1 MEDKEKKGSY
11 KKKGSAQESNA
22 QEASN
27 DVNDM
32 EGGMKNAGDV
42 AGVPKKKGAAAK
54 TGSGEKEMTAKEL
67 KAEGKKLK
75 QQARDKKKADRKSA
89 RATKKSDRKTKK
101 SQKLQDKID
110 LQTLKGKQKLKSG
123 DVVSSKAKRDRVEKL
138 KTKKEKLDGAAKKK
152 PDANGDGVP
161 DYAQDGIG
169 ASRMG
174 FTQSFGAARQNSYAK
189 GAAKV
194 ASIMSFGASKKKGA
208 ADAGDPAGH
217 KHPHSG
223 TTGSVDFSIND
234 SGATLNKTGKT
245 TSSTPSSSS
254 SSSSSSSPIVDKGDD
269 VFYNNLISSSK
280 DMSAMSAAGINP
292 SNKKAVLNYGNN
304 KAKSMN
310 STKPSSSSTSSS
322 SSSSNNPVTINS
334 MNSASDLK
342 MQKML
347 GDVNLATYGK
357 EMQAKQDSVT
367 AYGQTFDKLVK
378 NNPLNLTPQVLGEY
392 DEISGRYGN
401 KAANETRSN
410 NNIPLVDS
418 KTDMPRRS
426 FFNGKETTPSYNNPG
441 VPGGKSKIVN
451 SPTTYSRPG
460 TIFAD
465 FKSLFSGGGK
475 RKY

>member
-1 MEDKEKKGSY
+1 MKYDQVSSKAGS
-11 KKKGSAQESNA
+11 G
-22 QEASN
+22 
-27 DVNDM
+27 
-32 EGGMKNAGDV
+32 
-42 AGVPKKKGAAAK
+42 KKKGAAQESDAQEAK
-54 TGSGEKEMTAKEL
+54 NLVDDTPAQNEMKSGAGKGKKHHKKDHKKVAARKKGGAKHHGNMPPKKGSGDHKEGHKGGAKKDMMMDEKPVAR
-67 KAEGKKLK
+67 KKG
-75 QQARDKKKADRKSA
+75 S
-89 RATKKSDRKTKK
+89 
-101 SQKLQDKID
+101 
-110 LQTLKGKQKLKSG
+110 
-123 DVVSSKAKRDRVEKL
+123 
-138 KTKKEKLDGAAKKK
+138 AKKK
-152 PDANGDGVP
+152 
-161 DYAQDGIG
+161 G
-169 ASRMG
+169 AAGFNSHTSDTHKHPHAEGPSRMG
-174 FTQSFGAARQNSYAK
+174 FTQNFGAARQNSYAQ
-189 GAAKV
+189 GAARV

-254 SSSSSSSPIVDKGDD
+254 SSSSSSSPIVDKGND

-292 SNKKAVLNYGNN
+292 SDKKAVLNYGNN

-334 MNSASDLK
+334 INSASNLK